1 MQALANTLPAAKSS
15 GLKTAAFMT
24 NLYELVKVLNEEID
38 DENEELIPHIVLRLL
53 DSGMVKFI
61 GNGRHVSTSFC

>member
-1 MQALANTLPAAKSS
+1 MQAVANVLPASRSS

-24 NLYELVKVLNEEID
+24 NLYELVKVLNEEIE
-38 DENEELIPHIVLRLL
+38 DENEELIPHIVVRLL

-61 GNGRHVSTSFC
+61 GNRKHLSTSFC